1 MRILFNFADGHPGL
15 LDATEAFI
23 STPEALD
30 GVIEGFPD
38 GCEAVL
44 IVANGDAREMV
55 ALTDYDSA
63 CDFLEAAYIDG
74 YADFRDLCLVPD

>member
-15 LDATEAFI
+15 FEATEAFI

-30 GVIEGFPD
+30 GVINGIPD
-38 GCEAVL
+38 ECEAVL
-44 IVANGDAREMV
+44 IVANAESKEMV

-63 CDFLEAAYIDG
+63 RDFLEAAYIDG
-74 YADFRDLCLVPD
+74 YADFRDLCLVQD

>member
-15 LDATEAFI
+15 FEATEAVI
-23 STPEALD
+23 STPETLD
-30 GVIEGFPD
+30 GVINGIPD
-38 GCEAVL
+38 ACNAVL
-44 IVANGDAREMV
+44 IVADASSKEMV
-55 ALTDYDSA
+55 ALTDYGSA